1 MDESAEPPRRPEPD
15 TDDVDRLQALEQQVR
30 QLTSR
35 LAGWVEA
42 QLVQAV
48 EDRRNDM
55 KALRSELQL
64 IVNEQLAGIR
74 AESASVL
81 SVATRRLEVGQEQLS
96 ERLDGVADRAAE
108 AAQNAAAVT
117 GSASSEA
124 RRLDLVEE
132 QLDQRLA
139 RLNDELH
146 GQVRVAAERHR
157 AELDALRAE
166 LQSLVAREPERPV
179 PSGGDNG
186 LEQRVR
192 SAMSRLSESMEAK
205 LAEVAAARTA
215 ELDQVRAALDAATEG
230 MGDRVDGVARQVSTA
245 TDGVAALRSDVDEGA
260 ARAVALEQ
268 RVKSAVGRLTD
279 SVEGRL
285 GELSTVGK
293 ADLDVLRAEVQKV
306 LAQQA
311 TEIRTELAGA
321 TTALRARSTET
332 KERLDALED
341 RQRQAGD
348 RVEELVEAKLAEIV
362 DRRRGEL
369 DELKGELQ
377 DSLARQLGESRSQI
391 GTAVSDAHRRFL
403 LSVERLDERMTALAE
418 QVVGVASSVETLNET
433 VASDGHRIEALELHT
448 RRTDARLTDLVESK
462 LSELAGR
469 QATDFDALRAQVR
482 GVLDDHLAETQAEV
496 LSTLAEGRQE
506 LADQRAE
513 LAAETARLDE
523 LRAGLD
529 RRAADTV
536 ATLEALGTSVETAL
550 REAEERLAERVQVR
564 MADLE
569 SLAAQVAEA
578 RGEVASSSET
588 LTRRYT
594 RGQERLKAKMD
605 DLRAK
610 VDAVAEES
618 AKAAAT
624 EAGMLAPIR
633 SDLRQLQTEMA
644 DLADALAQVG
654 ARKKPPAPPPPKPSA
669 RDRAAAVAAR
679 AGTVPPKPKPKPK
692 PKPGAGANR
701 AARPVG
707 SQ

>member
-15 TDDVDRLQALEQQVR
+15 ADDVDRLQALEQQVR

-81 SVATRRLEVGQEQLS
+81 SVATRRLEVAQEQLS
-96 ERLDGVADRAAE
+96 ERLDGVADRAGE
-108 AAQNAAAVT
+108 AAQNAAALT
-117 GSASSEA
+117 GSAATEA

-139 RLNDELH
+139 RLSDELH
-146 GQVRVAAERHR
+146 GQVRVAAERQR
-157 AELDALRAE
+157 AELDALRGE
-166 LQSLVAREPERPV
+166 LQSLVAQEAERAARN
-179 PSGGDNG
+179 GGSDNG

-215 ELDQVRAALDAATEG
+215 ELDQLRAALDAATEG
-230 MGDRVDGVARQVSTA
+230 MGDRVDGVARQAAAA
-245 TDGVAALRSDVDEGA
+245 TEGMAALRADVDEGT
-260 ARAVALEQ
+260 ARAEALEQ

-285 GELSTVGK
+285 GEASTAGRS
-293 ADLDVLRAEVQKV
+293 DLDALRAEVQRA
-306 LAQQA
+306 LAEQG
-311 TEIRTELAGA
+311 TEIRTELATA
-321 TTALRARSTET
+321 IAALRARSTET
-332 KERLDALED
+332 RERLGALEEQ
-341 RQRQAGD
+341 QRQAGD
-348 RVEELVEAKLAEIV
+348 RLEELVETRLAAIV

-369 DELKGELQ
+369 EELKGELQ
-377 DSLARQLGESRSQI
+377 DDLARQLSQSRTEI
-391 GTAVSDAHRRFL
+391 GTAVSDSHRRFL

-418 QVVGVASSVETLNET
+418 QAVAVASGVETVNET
-433 VASDGHRIEALELHT
+433 VASDGRRIEALELHT

-496 LSTLAEGRQE
+496 ASALAEGRQE

-513 LAAETARLDE
+513 LAAETARLQE

-536 ATLEALGTSVETAL
+536 ATLEALGTSVEAAL
-550 REAEERLAERVQVR
+550 REAEERLAERVQAR

-569 SLAAQVAEA
+569 SLATQVAEA

-588 LTRRYT
+588 LARRYT
-594 RGQERLKAKMD
+594 RGQDRLKAKMD

-610 VDAVAEES
+610 VDGVVEES
-618 AKAAAT
+618 AKAAAV

-633 SDLRQLQTEMA
+633 SDMRDLQ
-644 DLADALAQVG
+644 AQVAELAEAVAAAG
-654 ARKKPPAPPPPKPSA
+654 ARKKPPAPAPPKPSA
-669 RDRAAAVAAR
+669 RERAAAVAAR
-679 AGTVPPKPKPKPK
+679 AGTVPPKPKPPAA
-692 PKPGAGANR
+692 AGATR
-701 AARPVG
+701 AAKSGRRPVA
-707 SQ
+707 Q